1 MTMTAFFIAED
12 ATPRERRG
20 RSVWRFFLDRITAP
34 VITGA
39 ILAAAAAVAI
49 PSSAVAASIG
59 VALVENFTGI
69 SAGVEVMQYLQTG
82 RTIRLGPHD
91 TIVLT
96 YLNSCI
102 QETITGGSVT
112 IGIDQSEVKTGEVK
126 RTRLNCD
133 VGNFLLSGQGDIA
146 IAGIPKKTAVGKHG
160 DTGKAG
166 LTALNPAFIIFVMGI
181 TASPNIFGHSGHF
194 PARTRWTL
202 TFSKW

>member
-1 MTMTAFFIAED
+1 VDSGVEKAHFCDAHHILKATAALASRASIGLIASREIAMPKTAFFIAED

-20 RSVWRFFLDRITAP
+20 RSVWRFFLDRITGP

-49 PSSAVAASIG
+49 PSSSVAASIG

-133 VGNFLLSGQGDIA
+133 VGNFLLSGQGNIA
-146 IAGIPKKTAVGKHG
+146 IAGRVFRGLKQKTSDLDVG
-160 DTGKAG
+160 
-166 LTALNPAFIIFVMGI
+166 
-181 TASPNIFGHSGHF
+181 
-194 PARTRWTL
+194 R
-202 TFSKW
+202 